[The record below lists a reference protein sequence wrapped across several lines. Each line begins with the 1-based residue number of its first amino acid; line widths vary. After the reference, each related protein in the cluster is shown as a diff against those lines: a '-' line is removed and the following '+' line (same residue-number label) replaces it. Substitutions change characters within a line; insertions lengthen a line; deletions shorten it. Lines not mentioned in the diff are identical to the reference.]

1 LREVLLCPGE
11 MERGQPGGAAR
22 ELEEAWVVEE
32 EDGEGW
38 EEHERE
44 QDLAAIVSAPV
55 AERAFLI
62 KWELPA
68 TI

>member
-1 LREVLLCPGE
+1 MQEVLLCPGE
-11 MERGQPGGAAR
+11 MERGHRGEAAR
-22 ELEEAWVVEE
+22 EQEEAWAGEE
-32 EDGEGW
+32 QDGEGW

-55 AERAFLI
+55 AERAFRI
-62 KWELPA
+62 KWEIPA